1 MCVLSEVKGMVLN
14 MDKVVNLLKD
24 KDITIPKLLLRNYK
38 KLNINESE
46 LIILIFL
53 INSTEYNPKS
63 ISDYMDIKFP
73 VLLEMISE
81 LESKGMLKIELK
93 NINGI
98 NTEVCN
104 LDTLYEKL
112 SLLVI
117 KKEDTKDNN
126 SIYDVFETEL
136 GRTLSPIEY
145 ELVSDWLN
153 DNTEEI
159 LKLALKE
166 ATYNGVSNFRYID
179 RIIHEWRKKGIKTKD
194 DVIKN
199 NEEFRK
205 NKSDKKQELF
215 DYDWLNG

>member
-1 MCVLSEVKGMVLN
+1 

-24 KDITIPKLLLRNYK
+24 KDFTIPKLLLKNYK

-46 LIILIFL
+46 LIILVFL
-53 INSTEYNPKS
+53 INNSEYNPKEIAS
-63 ISDYMDIKFP
+63 IMDIKLP
-73 VLLEMISE
+73 LLLEMISQ
-81 LESKGMLKIELK
+81 LESKGILKIELK

-104 LDTLYEKL
+104 LDNLYEKL

-117 KKEDTKDNN
+117 KKEEAKDNK

-179 RIIHEWRKKGIKTKD
+179 RIIHEWKKKGIKTRD

-205 NKSDKKQELF
+205 NKSEKKQELF
-215 DYDWLNG
+215 DYDWLNE

>member
-1 MCVLSEVKGMVLN
+1 

-179 RIIHEWRKKGIKTKD
+179 RIIHEWKKKGIKTKD

>member
-1 MCVLSEVKGMVLN
+1 
-14 MDKVVNLLKD
+14 MDKILNLLKN
-24 KDITIPKLLLRNYK
+24 KDITIPRLLLINYK
-38 KLNINESE
+38 KLNLSEAE
-46 LIILIFL
+46 LIIIIFL
-53 INSTEYNPKS
+53 MNSYEYNPKL
-63 ISDYMDIKFP
+63 ISESMDIKLP
-73 VLLEMISE
+73 LLLEMISQ
-81 LESKGMLKIELK
+81 LESKGILKIELK

-104 LDTLYEKL
+104 LDNLYEKL

-117 KKEDTKDNN
+117 KKEEAKDNK

-145 ELVSDWLN
+145 ELVGEWLN

-159 LKLALKE
+159 LKLALRE

-179 RIIHEWRKKGIKTKD
+179 RIIHEWKKKGIKTRD

-205 NKSDKKQELF
+205 NKSEKKQELF
-215 DYDWLNG
+215 DYDWLNE

>member
-1 MCVLSEVKGMVLN
+1 
-14 MDKVVNLLKD
+14 
-24 KDITIPKLLLRNYK
+24 
-38 KLNINESE
+38 
-46 LIILIFL
+46 
-53 INSTEYNPKS
+53 
-63 ISDYMDIKFP
+63 MDIKLP
-73 VLLEMISE
+73 ILLEMISQ
-81 LESKGMLKIELK
+81 LESKGILKIELK

-104 LDTLYEKL
+104 LDNLYEKL

-117 KKEDTKDNN
+117 KKEEAKDNK

-145 ELVSDWLN
+145 ELVGEWLN

-159 LKLALKE
+159 LKLALRE

-179 RIIHEWRKKGIKTKD
+179 RIIHEWKKKGIKTRD

-205 NKSDKKQELF
+205 NKSEKKQELF
-215 DYDWLNG
+215 DYDWLNE

>member
-1 MCVLSEVKGMVLN
+1 

-24 KDITIPKLLLRNYK
+24 KDISIPKLLLKNYK
-38 KLNINESE
+38 KLGINETE

-53 INSTEYNPKS
+53 INSYEYNPKVIADS
-63 ISDYMDIKFP
+63 MDIKLP
-73 VLLEMISE
+73 VLLEMISQ
-81 LESKGMLKIELK
+81 LETKGIVKVELK

-104 LDTLYEKL
+104 LDNLYEKL
-112 SLLVI
+112 SLMVI
-117 KKEDTKDNN
+117 KKEDTNDFK
-126 SIYDVFETEL
+126 SIYDIFETEL

-145 ELVSDWLN
+145 ELVGEWLN
-153 DNTEEI
+153 DNSEEI

-179 RIIHEWRKKGIKTKD
+179 RIIHEWKKKGIKTKD

-199 NEEFRK
+199 NQEFRN
-205 NKSDKKQELF
+205 NKSKKKQELF
-215 DYDWLNG
+215 DYDWLNE